1 MQGATDRASANAL
14 RTILSASPTYDDANT
29 SAGDKE
35 INAIPAAPAAAL
47 ARVVFAQ
54 PGGP

>member
-1 MQGATDRASANAL
+1 M
-14 RTILSASPTYDDANT
+14 LSASPTYDDANT

-47 ARVVFAQ
+47 ARLVFAQ